1 MPSAERELSHL
12 PPPSTERQT
21 QQFLDEALQQPLGGQ
36 PSVLVQ
42 GKRNKEG
49 IKVRR
54 KTDEKKSV
62 REKVRI
68 KGKVEVIRGRDGGE
82 RRGSTGEKREKN

>member
-1 MPSAERELSHL
+1 M
-12 PPPSTERQT
+12 
-21 QQFLDEALQQPLGGQ
+21 
-36 PSVLVQ
+36 LVQ